1 MFTQNIL
8 NPCWAMFPL
17 LNFFMSDQTTILHK
31 TSEIHFIKVTSSS
44 PPLCAS
50 KSRANLICESTLYFE
65 SLINFISDQM
75 LVVCF
80 SS

>member
-44 PPLCAS
+44 PPFVQVNRGQTWFAKAHC
-50 KSRANLICESTLYFE
+50 I
-65 SLINFISDQM
+65 FISDQM
-75 LVVCF
+75 RVVCF